1 MEKEFRIRDTVG
13 VRNQKGRIAHKYKT
27 CGTYTYSMMEHTQ
40 PPQNMNLSKGWMA
53 MTLII

>member
-1 MEKEFRIRDTVG
+1 
-13 VRNQKGRIAHKYKT
+13 
-27 CGTYTYSMMEHTQ
+27 MMEHTQ